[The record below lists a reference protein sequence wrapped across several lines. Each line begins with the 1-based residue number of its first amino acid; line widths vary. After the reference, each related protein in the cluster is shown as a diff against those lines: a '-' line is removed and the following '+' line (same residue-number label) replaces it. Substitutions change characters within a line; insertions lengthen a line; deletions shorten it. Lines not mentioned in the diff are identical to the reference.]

1 MRQPVTVLL
10 AEDAHSRVRVRGHN
24 VRVMRVERRVED
36 GVRLGIHRRVEN
48 PVDQV
53 FAREAQELLPFLK
66 LPPIVPA
73 SGDKGPDASRAPRA
87 AVVAGRALADHRRLQ
102 VVAEDERRVE
112 RNYSGG

>member
-10 AEDAHSRVRVRGHN
+10 AEDAHSRVRVRGHS

-53 FAREAQELLPFLK
+53 FARCHHAARTHCLEAG
-66 LPPIVPA
+66 A
-73 SGDKGPDASRAPRA
+73 RA
-87 AVVAGRALADHRRLQ
+87 G
-102 VVAEDERRVE
+102 
-112 RNYSGG
+112 